1 MKPFDLPDM
10 LQKLRTRL
18 GLRDEDITYIR
29 YLPRKVRADDFKPNR
44 ICAVWESVATQAADL
59 GFHARR
65 ITRIATRLESRGLV
79 LRTASKGGRRFGR
92 RGPDDSIVVA
102 GGINLGP
109 LIEKAGDLVRHIR
122 HEALETARL
131 REHRDRAND
140 LIKAIRA
147 LDAQEALEAARAT
160 FPRLRPSE

>member
-1 MKPFDLPDM
+1 M
-10 LQKLRTRL
+10 
-18 GLRDEDITYIR
+18 
-29 YLPRKVRADDFKPNR
+29 
-44 ICAVWESVATQAADL
+44 
-59 GFHARR
+59 
-65 ITRIATRLESRGLV
+65 ESRGLV